1 MVILYFPLLLLVC
14 LLAIVFGRGRPAW
27 TRTLY
32 RTALALATLPYGLH
46 VANNVRY
53 ASRSWPEPL
62 PWRYSEVS
70 MYVIASSAT
79 TLALLAAAMILIR
92 RVPLG
97 TPLLPAALWLA
108 YWFGCL
114 PLIYR
119 GLGET
124 VLFDNIPN
132 VWLFA
137 SSAFAVVVL
146 AGTALSTR
154 PTLSRDKPPNRPLQR
169 AGFARR

>member
-1 MVILYFPLLLLVC
+1 VVILYFPLLLLVC
-14 LLAIVFGRGRPAW
+14 LLAIVFARGRPAW

-53 ASRSWPEPL
+53 ASRSWPE
-62 PWRYSEVS
+62 VS

-79 TLALLAAAMILIR
+79 MLALLAAAMILIR

-154 PTLSRDKPPNRPLQR
+154 PALARDKPPNRPLQR
-169 AGFARR
+169 AGFARP